1 VLLVKKHSSPD
12 QRKEN
17 STVMSMAI
25 ARKWY
30 STAEVAEM
38 LGYGLTKT
46 KFLVL
51 SGQIRS
57 VKDGRYRRILPE
69 WVDDYIRRVAEDQA
83 A

>member
-1 VLLVKKHSSPD
+1 
-12 QRKEN
+12 
-17 STVMSMAI
+17 MSMI
-25 ARKWY
+25 ITRKWY

-69 WVDDYIRRVAEDQA
+69 WVDDYIRRLVEEQA

>member
-1 VLLVKKHSSPD
+1 MTIPI
-12 QRKEN
+12 
-17 STVMSMAI
+17 T
-25 ARKWY
+25 RKWH

-57 VKDGRYRRILPE
+57 VKDGRNRRILPE
-69 WVDDYIRRVAEDQA
+69 WVDDYIRCRIEEA
-83 A
+83 AA

>member
-1 VLLVKKHSSPD
+1 MPGSRSDFLTRGPNGPALGLRQVRAWWARCRSLLLV
-12 QRKEN
+12 
-17 STVMSMAI
+17 
-25 ARKWY
+25 
-30 STAEVAEM
+30 
-38 LGYGLTKT
+38 GYGLTKT

-69 WVDDYIRRVAEDQA
+69 WVDDYIRRLAKEQA

>member
-1 VLLVKKHSSPD
+1 MDAVN
-12 QRKEN
+12 R
-17 STVMSMAI
+17 
-25 ARKWY
+25 RKWY
-30 STAEVAEM
+30 SIAEVAEM

-57 VKDGRYRRILPE
+57 IKDGGNRRILPE
-69 WVDDYIRRVAEDQA
+69 WVDEYIQRRIEEQA

>member
-1 VLLVKKHSSPD
+1 MQNNVKSPS
-12 QRKEN
+12 E
-17 STVMSMAI
+17 VI
-25 ARKWY
+25 VPKWY
-30 STAEVAEM
+30 STEQVAVM

-46 KFLVL
+46 KHLVL

-69 WVDDYIRRVAEDQA
+69 WVDDYIRRLAEEQA

>member
-1 VLLVKKHSSPD
+1 MITM
-12 QRKEN
+12 
-17 STVMSMAI
+17 STAM

-30 STAEVAEM
+30 STAEAAQI

-57 VKDGRYRRILPE
+57 VKDGGHRKILPE
-69 WVDDYIRRVAEDQA
+69 WIDDYIRRVVEEQA